1 MHNEAF
7 HSIPFNSI
15 PLRIILESTTKHSIP
30 FHLHLFPSGNMEWT
44 NLHTKSV
51 RETSFMRKPLSTAR
65 MDAIIAT
72 SLHYGAFLLIVLLFG
87 VFAKVS
93 NVLVLNRDL

>member
-7 HSIPFNSI
+7 HSIPFNSF
-15 PLRIILESTTKHSIP
+15 PFLYESFSNAQRSIP

-87 VFAKVS
+87 VFAKVN